1 MRNDRGLFGWRQ
13 EAYHPL
19 DRISHRVSS
28 RELQDFVMS
37 ISSAI
42 VCFALLLGVPAE
54 ATRLD
59 GNRQSGELKEITA
72 EALVIEGTSGPVTIP
87 AADLQDVRVNQ
98 AEGTAA
104 PLLVRMT
111 DESLLAGEKVAI
123 SAGKLKLTSS
133 ELGELSLPTEQVHS
147 VLLVKLDAPQVGAW
161 NEMQSK
167 SSQSDLLVVR
177 KGDNLDFVGGTIGSV
192 DETAVALIAR
202 GREVKV
208 PRERIV
214 GIVFSTHKIAR
225 GNPVCEVSTGNGST
239 LRVKSLEVKD
249 GQARLALVSTVPLQ
263 VPVEALRSLDYALGR
278 IVPLMKSI
286 SRQTLP
292 PGVSEATVAV
302 RNHAYSSSTLQKVP
316 LKLGGK
322 NYSDGLLVHPQTK
335 LEFTLN
341 RQFRKLRTVVGI
353 DENASERSR
362 FQPVVQVQILA
373 DGKPLWE
380 QEVRW
385 DAEPATLDLDMTD
398 VKTLEIITSAAD
410 GKIGPLR
417 HVDFADAKLIK

>member
-1 MRNDRGLFGWRQ
+1 
-13 EAYHPL
+13 
-19 DRISHRVSS
+19 
-28 RELQDFVMS
+28 MS
-37 ISSAI
+37 ISSAV

-59 GNRQSGELKEITA
+59 GNRQSGELKEITV
-72 EALVIEGTSGPVTIP
+72 ESLVIEGANGPVTIP
-87 AADLQDVRVNQ
+87 ATELQEVQLNQ
-98 AEGTAA
+98 PAGPPA

-111 DESLLAGEKVAI
+111 DESVLAGEKVTI
-123 SAGKLKLTSS
+123 STGKLKLTSG
-133 ELGELSLPTEQVHS
+133 ELGELILPAEQVHS
-147 VLLVKLDAPQVGAW
+147 VLLSKLEAAQVGAW
-161 NEMQSK
+161 SEMQSK
-167 SSQSDLLVVR
+167 SSQSDLLIVR

-192 DETAVALIAR
+192 DDASVALIAR

-208 PRERIV
+208 PREKIV
-214 GIVFSTHKIAR
+214 GIVFATHKLVS
-225 GNPVCEVSTGNGST
+225 GNPVCEVSTRNGST
-239 LRVKSLEVKD
+239 LRVKSLEIKD
-249 GQARLALVSTVPLQ
+249 GQARFALVSAVPLQ
-263 VPVEALRSLDYALGR
+263 VPVEGLRSLDYALGR
-278 IVPLMKSI
+278 IVPLMKSLT
-286 SRQTLP
+286 RQTLP

-302 RNHAYSSSTLQKVP
+302 RNHAYSSSTLQKIP

-322 NYSDGLLVHPQTK
+322 TYSDGLLIHPQTK

-353 DENASERSR
+353 DENASERGR

-385 DAEPATLDLDMTD
+385 DAEPVNLDLDLTD
-398 VKTLEIITSAAD
+398 VKTLEIMTSSAD

>member
-1 MRNDRGLFGWRQ
+1 
-13 EAYHPL
+13 
-19 DRISHRVSS
+19 
-28 RELQDFVMS
+28 MS
-37 ISSAI
+37 ISSVI
-42 VCFALLLGVPAE
+42 VCVSLLLGVPAE

-72 EALVIEGTSGPVTIP
+72 EALIIEGASGPVTIP
-87 AADLQDVRVNQ
+87 ATELQEIQLNQ
-98 AEGTAA
+98 PAGTAA
-104 PLLVRMT
+104 PLLVQT
-111 DESLLAGEKVAI
+111 VDESLLAGEKVAI

-133 ELGELSLPTEQVHS
+133 ELGELTFSTEQVRS
-147 VLLVKLDAPQVGAW
+147 VLLAKLEAAQVGAW
-161 NEMQSK
+161 NEMLAK
-167 SSQSDLLVVR
+167 SSQSDLLIVR
-177 KGDNLDFVGGTIGSV
+177 KGDNLDFVGGTIGAV
-192 DETAVALIAR
+192 DETSVALIAR

-208 PRERIV
+208 PREKIV
-214 GIVFSTHKIAR
+214 GIVFATHKLSR
-225 GNPVCEVSTGNGST
+225 GNPICQVTTGNGSS
-239 LRVKSLEVKD
+239 LRVKSVEVKG
-249 GQARLALVSTVPLQ
+249 GQAHLALVSAVPLQ
-263 VPVEALRSLDYALGR
+263 VPVEVLRSFDYALGR

-292 PGVSEATVAV
+292 AGVSEATVAV

-322 NYSDGLLVHPQTK
+322 TYADGLLIHPQTK

-341 RQFRKLRTVVGI
+341 RQYRKLRTVVGI
-353 DENASERSR
+353 DENASERGR

-385 DAEPATLDLDMTD
+385 DAEPMVLDLDLAD
-398 VKTLEIITSAAD
+398 VKTLEIVTSTSD
-410 GKIGPLR
+410 GKVGPLR

>member
-1 MRNDRGLFGWRQ
+1 
-13 EAYHPL
+13 
-19 DRISHRVSS
+19 
-28 RELQDFVMS
+28 MS
-37 ISSAI
+37 ISSVI
-42 VCFALLLGVPAE
+42 VCFSLLLGVPAE

-59 GNRQSGELKEITA
+59 GNRQTGELKEITA
-72 EALVIEGTSGPVTIP
+72 EALVIEGTAGPVTIP
-87 AADLQDVRVNQ
+87 ATDLQDIRLNQ
-98 AEGTAA
+98 PAGAAA

-111 DESLLAGEKVAI
+111 DESLLAGEKVSI
-123 SAGKLKLTSS
+123 STGKLKLTSS
-133 ELGELSLPTEQVHS
+133 ELGELSLPTEQIQS
-147 VLLVKLDAPQVGAW
+147 VLLVKLEAAQVTAW
-161 NEMQSK
+161 SEMQTK
-167 SSQSDLLVVR
+167 SSQSDLLIVR

-208 PRERIV
+208 PREKIV
-214 GIVFSTHKIAR
+214 GIVFATHKLTR
-225 GNPVCEVSTGNGST
+225 GSPICEASTGNGSS
-239 LRVKSLEVKD
+239 LRVKTLEVKD
-249 GQARLALVSTVPLQ
+249 GQARLSLVSAVPLQ
-263 VPVEALRSLDYALGR
+263 IPVESLRSLDYALGR
-278 IVPLMKSI
+278 ISPLMKSI

-302 RNHAYSSSTLQKVP
+302 RNHAYSSSTLHKVP
-316 LKLGGK
+316 LKVGGK
-322 NYSDGLLVHPQTK
+322 AYSDGLLVHPQTK

-353 DENASERSR
+353 DENAGERGR

-398 VKTLEIITSAAD
+398 VKTLEIITSTAD